1 MSDTI
6 QRGLAI
12 ALVFLAVAYLVWRGW
27 RMWRVAS
34 ALRRSTGCGPNC
46 GCG

>member
-1 MSDTI
+1 MSDI
-6 QRGLAI
+6 VQRGLAI
-12 ALVFLAVAYLVWRGW
+12 ALVLLAVAYLAWRGW
-27 RMWRVAS
+27 RMWRVAA